1 MIEFEANVL
10 LFIQSNIRCSFL
22 DAVMRFFSFIGEAGA
37 AWLILAVILIMRPQ
51 TRSGGLLM
59 LICLLAGFL
68 LNNIFI
74 KNLVQRPRPYDV
86 IPNLTSILGEVAEWS
101 FPSGHTCSSFAC
113 ATALTLV
120 FGKNGAW
127 AFIPAS
133 LIAVS
138 RIYAGVHYPSDIL
151 GGMLVGTCLALLLFN
166 VIKRTSSIF

>member
-1 MIEFEANVL
+1 MIEFEAGIL
-10 LFIQSNIRCSFL
+10 LFIQGNIRCPFL
-22 DAVMRFFSFIGEAGA
+22 DVIMRFFSFIGEAGA
-37 AWLILAVILIMRPQ
+37 AWLLLAVILIMRPQ
-51 TRSGGLLM
+51 TRSGGILM

-68 LNNIFI
+68 LNNVFI
-74 KNLVQRPRPYDV
+74 KNVVQRPRPYDM
-86 IPNLTSILGEVAEWS
+86 IPELNSILGEVAEWS

-113 ATALTLV
+113 ATALTLA

-138 RIYAGVHYPSDIL
+138 RIYAGVHYPTDIL
-151 GGMLVGTCLALLLFN
+151 GGMLVGTLLAILLFN